1 VVGVLVAYDDRVAW
15 IRAAWGAGTRGEEF
29 VELALEQAVVGVA
42 GLGGWI
48 HVVDGHRMWLVAS
61 VGVPRSALRGRDGVP
76 VRDGVPEGTAA
87 LGGRG
92 VFADRLGWA
101 GRAHVAVVPLSAEGA
116 VVGVLSV
123 LVGEA
128 GAGAGQWG
136 AAERAFLDEVAR
148 WLARGLTGVPQVP
161 GPAARPLDSAP
172 TRSERDTV
180 ADAVQH
186 MTDGFV
192 VADEDGCVTYVNDQA
207 QEALGTSRAELLG
220 RLVWEVLKGEDGDEL
235 RDRVRRAA
243 EGEAPGFDV
252 LYPAQG
258 RTYQVRVVPGPG
270 GLALSFRDTTERE
283 RRQAV
288 IERAERVAAHRT
300 ARIEELMI
308 SLAEALT
315 VRDVVGAVA
324 DRVLNPFR
332 AEGMVIQVLDGD
344 RLRISGAVG
353 YGDDFMQA
361 FGDYPI
367 QKEPVSDVLRTRR
380 PMFLS
385 TARDY
390 LRRYPHLADRVRLT
404 GKHAWAFLPLIAS
417 GRLIGCCT
425 ISFVR
430 PRELDDEERTL
441 LAALSG
447 VVAQALERARLY
459 DAEHARVHELQR
471 GLLPRVLPT
480 LPAVTASARYL
491 PASEGMLVGG
501 DWYDV
506 IPLSSERVALVIGDV
521 IGHGL
526 SEAVIMGRLRT
537 AVQTLADLEL
547 PPDDLLAELNDLV
560 TQLGEEAYAT
570 CVYTVYDPTTRVAQF
585 ARAGHPPVALL
596 RPDGTVDFPDLPA
609 NPPLGVA
616 SPPFQTAELRLEEGT
631 TLVYYTDGLV
641 ETRSRDVDAGIA
653 LLGETLAAAHAGR
666 PGTAEPLATVE
677 PPPPA
682 GQPHA
687 EQSPPAGQPGAAERA
702 GGPGI
707 LLQAV
712 HPEGVERPRA
722 TERPVTGPPAAGPPE
737 VAAHPVT
744 QDATADEL
752 DALCT
757 TLTRTLTPA
766 GAIDDDA
773 ALLVVRTAAL
783 PRDAIAGWDLPAEP
797 VAAPQARALASEQ
810 LRIWGLEELV
820 DVTELLVSELVG
832 NAVRHARG
840 PVRLRLL
847 FSRALVCEVADG
859 SATTPRVRNP
869 SETDEGGRGLA
880 LVTLLS
886 HRWGTR
892 YTAHGKTIWTEQL
905 LPHDLAS
912 RLDADGRPG
921 QPGGPAG

>member
-15 IRAAWGAGTRGEEF
+15 IRAAWGSGTRGEEF
-29 VELALEQAVVGVA
+29 VELALGQAVVGVC
-42 GLGGWI
+42 GLGGWV
-48 HVVDGHRMWLVAS
+48 HVVDGRRMWLVAS
-61 VGVPRSALRGRDGVP
+61 VGVPRSALR
-76 VRDGVPEGTAA
+76 VRDGAPVGDGMPEGTAA
-87 LGGRG
+87 RGGRG
-92 VFADRLGWA
+92 VFADRVGWA
-101 GRAHVAVVPLSAEGA
+101 GKAHVAVVPLAAGGT
-116 VVGVLSV
+116 VLGVLSV

-128 GAGAGQWG
+128 DAGHWG
-136 AAERAFLDEVAR
+136 TGERAFLDAVAG
-148 WLARGLTGVPQVP
+148 WLARGLSGVAWTP
-161 GPAARPLDSAP
+161 GRPARTRERAAEPEPEGAPERPEGA
-172 TRSERDTV
+172 RSERDVV
-180 ADAVQH
+180 ADAVDN
-186 MTDGFV
+186 MADGFV
-192 VADEDGCVTYVNDQA
+192 VADGQGRVTYVNEQA
-207 QEALGTSRAELLG
+207 QDALGTAREELLG
-220 RLVWEVLKGEDGDEL
+220 RSVWEVLKSDDGSL
-235 RDRVRRAA
+235 RERVRLAA
-243 EGEAPGFDV
+243 EGAVPGFDV
-252 LYPAQG
+252 AYPAQG
-258 RTYQVRVVPGPG
+258 RTYQVRVAPGPG
-270 GLALSFRDTTERE
+270 GLAVSFRDTTERE

-288 IERAERVAAHRT
+288 IERAERAAAHR
-300 ARIEELMI
+300 AGRIEELMI
-308 SLAEALT
+308 SLADALT
-315 VRDVVGAVA
+315 VHDVVGAVA

-344 RLRISGAVG
+344 HLRISGAVG
-353 YGDDFMQA
+353 YSEDFKRRLK
-361 FGDYPI
+361 DYPI
-367 QKEPVSDVLRTRR
+367 QREPVSDVLRTRR

-385 TARDY
+385 SARDY
-390 LRRYPHLADRVRLT
+390 LHRYPHLAERVELT
-404 GKHAWAFLPLIAS
+404 GKQAWAFLPLIAS

-425 ISFVR
+425 ISFVH

-491 PASEGMLVGG
+491 PASEGMEVGG

-596 RPDGTVDFPDLPA
+596 CPDGRVDFPELPA

-616 SPPFQTAELRLEEGT
+616 NPPFQTAELRLIEGT

-641 ETRSRDVDAGIA
+641 ETRTRDVDAGIA
-653 LLGETLAAAHAGR
+653 LLGQTLAAAHATHTELAAHAG
-666 PGTAEPLATVE
+666 PGA
-677 PPPPA
+677 PPP
-682 GQPHA
+682 
-687 EQSPPAGQPGAAERA
+687 
-702 GGPGI
+702 
-707 LLQAV
+707 LQVV
-712 HPEGVERPRA
+712 HPD
-722 TERPVTGPPAAGPPE
+722 AAPHPE
-737 VAAHPVT
+737 VAAQAADP
-744 QDATADEL
+744 DAVAAEL
-752 DALCT
+752 DALCE
-757 TLTRTLTPA
+757 TLTGTLTPR

-773 ALLVVRTAAL
+773 ALLVARIAAL
-783 PRDAIAGWDLPAEP
+783 PGDRIAGWELPDEP
-797 VAAPQARALASEQ
+797 VAAPQARALATEQ
-810 LRIWGLEELV
+810 LRIWGLEELI
-820 DVTELLVSELVG
+820 DVTELLVSELVA

-859 SATTPRVRNP
+859 SATTPRVRNA

-880 LVTLLS
+880 LVTLLA

-905 LPHDLAS
+905 LPRDLA
-912 RLDADGRPG
+912 
-921 QPGGPAG
+921 QPTT